1 MFSIN
6 LSSRFLNSS
15 GCRFF
20 ICIVSMRTRL
30 YSSGSRQ
37 KFCHTTG
44 SDFNSFITSSS
55 ITKPLSVIS
64 GKTALPASVISP
76 SLSILRHLSL
86 FSSDQLLRGFLG
98 HSLCAVTPSA
108 SFFVVLSI
116 HPKHIASS
124 TASIY
129 QNVPSSTGLP
139 RFTTT
144 QHSGSLSWFRISH
157 SRSSSRDLTFSKL
170 FIVIYYLCS
179 NTHTDNS
186 FSTQLF
192 IENACRKFIKFSVI
206 QKKLLPTINNN
217 FNPLEFEGIKKHISI
232 NRPKALYFI
241 KSGIA

>member
-20 ICIVSMRTRL
+20 ICMVSMRTRL

-108 SFFVVLSI
+108 SFFAFFEYNAYLFSYPLWI
-116 HPKHIASS
+116 M
-124 TASIY
+124 
-129 QNVPSSTGLP
+129 N
-139 RFTTT
+139 
-144 QHSGSLSWFRISH
+144 IS
-157 SRSSSRDLTFSKL
+157 
-170 FIVIYYLCS
+170 
-179 NTHTDNS
+179 
-186 FSTQLF
+186 
-192 IENACRKFIKFSVI
+192 A
-206 QKKLLPTINNN
+206 
-217 FNPLEFEGIKKHISI
+217 LEI
-232 NRPKALYFI
+232 PQWL
-241 KSGIA
+241 

>member
-20 ICIVSMRTRL
+20 ICMVSMRTRL

-64 GKTALPASVISP
+64 GNAALPASVISP

-116 HPKHIASS
+116 HPKHIVSS

-144 QHSGSLSWFRISH
+144 QHSVSLSWFCISH
-157 SRSSSRDLTFSKL
+157 SRSSSLDLMFSKL

-179 NTHTDNS
+179 NKQTDIS
-186 FSTQLF
+186 FSMQLF
-192 IENACRKFIKFSVI
+192 IEKCLTFFFHIENSLRLFLLFSRFSDSSV
-206 QKKLLPTINNN
+206 
-217 FNPLEFEGIKKHISI
+217 
-232 NRPKALYFI
+232 
-241 KSGIA
+241 

>member
-20 ICIVSMRTRL
+20 ICMVSMRTRL

-144 QHSGSLSWFRISH
+144 QHSVSLSWFRISH
-157 SRSSSRDLTFSKL
+157 SRSSSLDLTFSKL
-170 FIVIYYLCS
+170 LIVIYQLCS
-179 NTHTDNS
+179 TYTY
-186 FSTQLF
+186 
-192 IENACRKFIKFSVI
+192 R
-206 QKKLLPTINNN
+206 
-217 FNPLEFEGIKKHISI
+217 
-232 NRPKALYFI
+232 
-241 KSGIA
+241 